1 MNAVEKCNFAELK
14 SANMIWITLII
25 LLVVL
30 LLYTLGS
37 FVPHS
42 TNTCLI
48 SVDREIEQCF
58 AMANSVDHFA
68 AQLHDVDRVILE
80 NEKITGKGNSG
91 IIYLHGK
98 AYPFK
103 VVDFIPNYRVAL
115 QHQSKDESWTLQLSF
130 YRESRKQTRLVLIAT
145 VTSNSNFRRVCNAWR
160 KPKRELKFNRI
171 LSTAKTIFERDD
183 EVVAVYEDVSPE
195 ENPNFSLR

>member
-37 FVPHS
+37 FVPQS

-48 SVDREIEQCF
+48 TVAREIEHCF
-58 AMANSVDHFA
+58 AMANSVGHCA
-68 AQLHDVDRVILE
+68 AQLHDVDRVSLE
-80 NEKITGKGNSG
+80 NERSTGKGTSG

-98 AYPFK
+98 ACPFK
-103 VVDFIPNYRVAL
+103 VVDFMPNYRVAW
-115 QHQSKDESWTLQLSF
+115 QHQSKDETWRLQLSF
-130 YRESRKQTRLVLIAT
+130 YRESRKQTRL
-145 VTSNSNFRRVCNAWR
+145 
-160 KPKRELKFNRI
+160 
-171 LSTAKTIFERDD
+171 
-183 EVVAVYEDVSPE
+183 
-195 ENPNFSLR
+195 